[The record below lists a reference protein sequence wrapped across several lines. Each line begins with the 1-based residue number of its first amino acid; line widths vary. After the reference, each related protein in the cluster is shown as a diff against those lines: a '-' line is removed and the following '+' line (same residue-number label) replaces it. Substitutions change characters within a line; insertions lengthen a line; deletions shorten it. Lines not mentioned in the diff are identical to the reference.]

1 MNSKGKSLSWG
12 DKMDNFRLPMNFSM
26 ALALEPEAMR
36 KFALLSTKDKWEIV
50 SASHAVESDSDMRRY
65 VQNMMKTY

>member
-1 MNSKGKSLSWG
+1 
-12 DKMDNFRLPMNFSM
+12 MNFSM